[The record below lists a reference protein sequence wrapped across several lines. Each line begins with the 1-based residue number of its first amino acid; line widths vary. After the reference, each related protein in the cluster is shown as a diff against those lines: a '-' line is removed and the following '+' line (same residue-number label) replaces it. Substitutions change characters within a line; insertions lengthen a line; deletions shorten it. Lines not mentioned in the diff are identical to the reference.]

1 MMSFLLFLLAKNN
14 IRIISKSTA
23 VPEYSIIEVTT
34 F

>member
-1 MMSFLLFLLAKNN
+1 LAKNN

-23 VPEYSIIEVTT
+23 VPEYRIIEVTT

>member
-1 MMSFLLFLLAKNN
+1 MSFLLFLLAKNN

-23 VPEYSIIEVTT
+23 VPEYRIIEVTI